1 MEDKTN
7 AQRHYKVLK
16 AGGDQFGGN
25 NDMKPVLEAYQMGVK
40 EFGEMAFRARFEQSA
55 VRLLR
60 NIFRVG
66 LFENPYLDVQASV
79 ATVGNPEFMKA
90 GYDAQLK
97 SIVLLKNKSHVLPIS
112 KSKTVY
118 IPKKVIP
125 AGRDWF
131 GNVSEEKVIEPVAMS
146 LVKKYFNVTE
156 DPNQADFA
164 LVFVNSPNGGV
175 GYDIEDRKKGG
186 NGYVP
191 ISLQYGPYTAEY
203 AREHSIAAGDPVID
217 PTIKDRTYK
226 GKSITTSNIKDLET
240 ILNTKKLMNGKP
252 VIVNITANKPM
263 VFSEFESQV
272 DGIIMNFGVQNQA
285 IFDVISG
292 AFEPSGLLP
301 VQMPADMKTVELQK
315 EDVPHDMKVHVDA
328 EKHAYDF
335 GYGLNW
341 KGVINDARKAKY
353 IPKKK

>member
-1 MEDKTN
+1 MEEYGPIEFNLSVLEEAILVHKQKLQNEDKTN

-66 LFENPYLDVQASV
+66 LFENPYLDVPTSV
-79 ATVGNPEFMKA
+79 KTVGNPEFMKA

-97 SIVLLKNKSHVLPIS
+97 SIVLLKNKGKVLPIA
-112 KSKTVY
+112 KTKTVY

-175 GYDIEDRKKGG
+175 GYDMEDRNKGG

-191 ISLQYGPYTAEY
+191 IS
-203 AREHSIAAGDPVID
+203 
-217 PTIKDRTYK
+217 
-226 GKSITTSNIKDLET
+226 
-240 ILNTKKLMNGKP
+240 
-252 VIVNITANKPM
+252 
-263 VFSEFESQV
+263 
-272 DGIIMNFGVQNQA
+272 
-285 IFDVISG
+285 
-292 AFEPSGLLP
+292 
-301 VQMPADMKTVELQK
+301 
-315 EDVPHDMKVHVDA
+315 
-328 EKHAYDF
+328 
-335 GYGLNW
+335 
-341 KGVINDARKAKY
+341 
-353 IPKKK
+353 